1 MTALLSTLLAV
12 FYDLDKLASMIS
24 AGTIISYIAVCSG
37 ILILRYKPNVSDITE
52 METLTGKK
60 RKTCG
65 YETRLKNYIWLTVT
79 IFILL
84 VLFAGYS
91 LKFSLHISA
100 QIVPSILAFII
111 MIYLCFERQEKK

>member
-1 MTALLSTLLAV
+1 
-12 FYDLDKLASMIS
+12 
-24 AGTIISYIAVCSG
+24 
-37 ILILRYKPNVSDITE
+37 
-52 METLTGKK
+52 
-60 RKTCG
+60 
-65 YETRLKNYIWLTVT
+65 VT

-111 MIYLCFERQEKK
+111 MIYLCFERQEKSKNTGFKCPLVPITPLLGIVINGLLLTSIAYDAILRVLGWTIIGFIIYFAYGIRHSKLENDAETEIK